1 MNAKPSITLYG
12 YGYVGQAVFSFL
24 RDHYK
29 LLVVDP
35 RISDANS
42 VAMTGDGHSYCTEH
56 AKAPR
61 SSHAIVCVPTP
72 MSEDGSCDTSIVE
85 AILRD
90 TEHDFYLV
98 KSTVPPGTCDRLAKE
113 TGKSIVFSPEYIG
126 EGKYEIPFWK
136 DLPHPT
142 NMKLHS
148 FHIFG
153 GEPEARAQWI
163 AIWQKVAGWSA
174 TYQETDRK
182 TAELVKYAENMFL
195 ATKKIFFDE
204 LYEVAGVMGVSYNQL
219 KELLLLDGRVGRSM
233 SLIFPDSR
241 GFSGKCLPKDTAGI
255 CAAAKAAGYEPKLW
269 QEVIASNK
277 RIRGEV

>member
-1 MNAKPSITLYG
+1 MRPTIALYG
-12 YGYVGQAVFSFL
+12 FGYVGRAVCSFL
-24 RDHYK
+24 KDHYDVR
-29 LLVVDP
+29 VVDP
-35 RISDANS
+35 HLDLAQ
-42 VAMTGDGHSYCTEH
+42 
-56 AKAPR
+56 AKSLGVNEVSMPG
-61 SSHAIVCVPTP
+61 SPGLQGIKHAIICVPTP

-85 AILRD
+85 GILRSG
-90 TEHDFYLV
+90 EHEIYLV
-98 KSTVPPGTCDRLAKE
+98 KSTVPPGTTDRLAAE
-113 TGKSIVFSPEYIG
+113 TLKRIVFSPEYIG

-148 FHIFG
+148 FHVFG
-153 GEPEARAQWI
+153 GEPQDRAEWI

-204 LYEVAGVMGVSYNQL
+204 LYEVAGVMGVPYNQL